1 MTKIVVVVVVWRMY
15 SFDFEC
21 VFDEVFVHNTA
32 VVAVIVAVID
42 DADADAFYYERWWTN
57 IS

>member
-42 DADADAFYYERWWTN
+42 DADAFYYERWYTN